1 MAEIQALM
9 PIINAVANKN
19 MKDKHWKKV
28 FDKIEQPFTPNKEIQ
43 LAELLQFKI
52 MDKIDAI

>member
-1 MAEIQALM
+1 M

-28 FDKIEQPFTPNKEIQ
+28 FDRLEQPFQANK
-43 LAELLQFKI
+43 
-52 MDKIDAI
+52 

>member
-43 LAELLQFKI
+43 LAELL
-52 MDKIDAI
+52 